1 MAISETHIRNLWVVL
16 QHDQNVVYPF
26 LIGWQT
32 IIVKKRLIFT
42 SEMNKTYSENI
53 ALALKYLH
61 LLLYNFL

>member
-1 MAISETHIRNLWVVL
+1 MSISETHIRNLWVVL

-53 ALALKYLH
+53 ALDLK
-61 LLLYNFL
+61 